1 MKLELL
7 LHLFIL
13 TVEVPKYHTE
23 DGRIARDESNK
34 NVYVSSDMTYKQYK
48 EKFIKKE
55 VEIVKTSELPSDIM
69 KLIEK
74 DYGKLNNKT
83 VILMKERLEHI

>member
-23 DGRIARDESNK
+23 DGRIARDESKK
-34 NVYVSSDMTYKQYK
+34 NVYVSSDMTYTQYK

-55 VEIVKTSELPSDIM
+55 FEIDRVKR
-69 KLIEK
+69 
-74 DYGKLNNKT
+74 YNLNTNAKNN
-83 VILMKERLEHI
+83 

>member
-23 DGRIARDESNK
+23 DGRIARHESKK
-34 NVYVSSDMTYKQYK
+34 NVYVSSDMTYTQYK

-55 VEIVKTSELPSDIM
+55 FEIDRVKR
-69 KLIEK
+69 
-74 DYGKLNNKT
+74 YNLNTNAKNN
-83 VILMKERLEHI
+83 